1 MSLRI
6 AFDLDGVL
14 ADLESLYRRI
24 VDDLFDEVPAS
35 AAPAERSAE
44 EAAPGLADRDQPTV
58 ALVLSA
64 WQENKVW
71 QEIEEAENF
80 WMSLEP
86 HEPGVLARIQDLATR
101 HRWEVFFVTDRPAT
115 AGETVQR
122 QTQRW
127 LIAHG
132 FELPSVMVMT
142 GPRGRLARAL
152 TLDYLIDDSPRHCAD
167 VVSESEAKAVLV
179 LRQSDPTAVRG
190 AREMGFEV
198 TPTVAAALDLLE
210 RAQEENTQPGLWK
223 KLTDTIRGGR

>member
-1 MSLRI
+1 MTASWPILKACI
-6 AFDLDGVL
+6 
-14 ADLESLYRRI
+14 RRI
-24 VDDLFDEVPAS
+24 VDDLFGEVPAS

-58 ALVLSA
+58 ALPLSA
-64 WQENKVW
+64 WQENEVW

-101 HRWEVFFVTDRPAT
+101 HRWEVFFVTRRPAT

-132 FELPSVMVMT
+132 FELPSVIVMT
-142 GPRGRLARAL
+142 GPRGWLARAL
-152 TLDYLIDDSPRHCAD
+152 ALDYLIDDSPRHCAD